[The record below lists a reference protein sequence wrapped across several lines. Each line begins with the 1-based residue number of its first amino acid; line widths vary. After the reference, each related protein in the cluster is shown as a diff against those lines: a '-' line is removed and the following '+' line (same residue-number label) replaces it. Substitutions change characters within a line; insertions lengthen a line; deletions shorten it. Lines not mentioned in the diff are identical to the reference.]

1 MRTHRMLLW
10 TAGLLSIAVVLTPSY
25 AEVVKRVSME
35 SIYDDNAFKS
45 SGGVSDFITQT
56 SFYLARRDTSAR
68 AGVEY
73 FYTGD
78 LALFTRSGQRHF
90 TTHHAGVAYIR
101 QVGRTRHLLSAG
113 GNLGGRWDRPTYNYY
128 NDLDGALYANFKLN
142 LPHATF
148 LRMGYRMN
156 ARKYLNL
163 DASSFREHLASLTY
177 NASLPSRTA
186 LRADVSYGHKGY
198 TMERLTTSIESQ
210 PAVPAAGPQPPA
222 RGGMG
227 GHGMRRGPG
236 GIPQFRGEV
245 EYQEVVVQSSSPGK
259 SQIALSLRLSQSL
272 SPSTGVNVQYL
283 RRLNPSTGGLYQTGL
298 GTGYAEDDDLFDDRY
313 DYEGHEISG
322 GVSQLLPWGS
332 KLTLEAGYLVKGYR
346 NKPALDL
353 SGLSLGEDRSDRKRY
368 LSAGVEMP
376 LGMSMDLNLWYIHGT
391 NVSNDPFYA
400 YRGNHAFSLGLSREF

>member
-10 TAGLLSIAVVLTPSY
+10 TAGLLSLIVVFAPSY

-35 SIYDDNAFKS
+35 SIYDNNAFKS

-68 AGVEY
+68 TGVEY

-90 TTHHAGVAYIR
+90 TTHHVGVTYIHQFGKAR
-101 QVGRTRHLLSAG
+101 NLFSAG
-113 GNLGGRWDRPTYNYY
+113 GNFGGRWDRAIYDYY
-128 NDLDGALYANFKLN
+128 NNLDGSLYANFKLN
-142 LPHATF
+142 LPGATF

-177 NASLPSRTA
+177 NVSLPSRTA
-186 LRADVSYGHKGY
+186 LKADVTYGYKGY
-198 TMERLTTSIESQ
+198 TMERLTT
-210 PAVPAAGPQPPA
+210 ALVVVPQPPS
-222 RGGMG
+222 RGGM
-227 GHGMRRGPG
+227 GMRRGPG
-236 GIPQFRGEV
+236 GFPQVRGETV
-245 EYQEVVVQSSSPGK
+245 VQEVVVGSSSPSK
-259 SQIALSLRLSQSL
+259 SQVALSLRLSQSL

-283 RRLNPSTGGLYQTGL
+283 RRLNPSTGGLYQSGL

-313 DYEGHEISG
+313 DYEGHEVSG

-332 KLTLEAGYLVKGYR
+332 KLTVEAGYLIKDYR

-353 SGLSLGEDRSDRKRY
+353 SGLSLGKDRSDRKRT

-376 LGMSMDLNLWYIHGT
+376 LGMSMDLNLWYIYGT

-400 YRGNHAFSLGLSREF
+400 YRGNHAFSIGLSREF